1 MRPLF
6 FVIEC
11 DCMSDKKRK
20 ALQKIAKC
28 LELGNSA
35 NVNEAAQA
43 IRMAHRLMLKYG
55 LEKDDIEF
63 IKMGK
68 TKSATLL
75 PTDISQSILK
85 IIRGINRRFG
95 VECVLTNYKGL
106 KQAEFIG
113 MAERAI
119 FAAFAFDVVYRE
131 MNQQTGQFRNSFQGT
146 GTSSSEVNR
155 RVGSFL
161 AGWIEGALEKL
172 PTLTTDDDHDKRMT
186 NYIDREFEN
195 LDRETFKQ
203 QLQEAMKALTDDYEK
218 GMKKGRSISV
228 NRPVGGASAREELKR
243 LQ

>member
-1 MRPLF
+1 
-6 FVIEC
+6 
-11 DCMSDKKRK
+11 MSDKKRK

-243 LQ
+243 LP

>member
-1 MRPLF
+1 
-6 FVIEC
+6 
-11 DCMSDKKRK
+11 MSEQKRK
-20 ALQKIAKC
+20 ALKKIAKC

-43 IRMAHRLMLKYG
+43 IKMAHRLMLKYG

-63 IKMGK
+63 IQMGK

-75 PTDISQSILK
+75 PTDISQQILK

-113 MAERAI
+113 VAERAI

-131 MNQQTGQFRNSFQGT
+131 MNQQTGQFRNSFAGT
-146 GTSSSEVNR
+146 GTSSAEVTR
-155 RVGSFL
+155 RVSSFL

-172 PTLTTDDDHDKRMT
+172 PELNTDDDHEKRMT
-186 NYIDREFEN
+186 NYIDKEFKN
-195 LDRETFKQ
+195 IDRETFKK
-203 QLQEAMKALTDDYEK
+203 QLQDAMKAMTDDYEK

-228 NRPVGGASAREELKR
+228 NRPVSGARAHEPKL
-243 LQ
+243 LG